1 MLTRLAAREGNLS
14 AAIVFATKV
23 RVLIQLGLKIDS
35 RIALQFVHETHAVTF
50 RTLKPQ
56 KN

>member
-23 RVLIQLGLKIDS
+23 RLLIQLGLKIDS